1 MEKFNKGD
9 RVVFCT
15 LEELKERFPEG
26 KSSSGDFDPL
36 SGDMWFVNHR
46 MIEDFA
52 GEVFTVL
59 SDESTNGKSILI
71 AKDSLFPHKDLTNF
85 DIWSFSRGMFK
96 IFEGEAREI
105 PDGFS
110 PDFSILFSY

>member
-9 RVVFCT
+9 SVVFCT

-26 KSSSGDFDPL
+26 ISSSDGFNSL
-36 SGDMWFVNHR
+36 SGDMWFVNLR

-59 SDESTNGKSILI
+59 SDESTNGMSICI
-71 AKDSLFPHKDLTNF
+71 AKDSLYPHKNLTTF
-85 DIWSFSRGMFK
+85 DSWSFSRGMFK
-96 IFEGEAREI
+96 IFEGEARKI

-110 PDFSILFSY
+110 PDFSILFS